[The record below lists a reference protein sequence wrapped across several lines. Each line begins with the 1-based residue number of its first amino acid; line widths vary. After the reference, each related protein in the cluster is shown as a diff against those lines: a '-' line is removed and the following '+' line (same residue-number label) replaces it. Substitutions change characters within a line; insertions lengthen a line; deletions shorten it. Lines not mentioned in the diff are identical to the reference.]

1 MNIIYCYTN
10 KITGTK
16 YIGQTINPEER
27 YNQHKS
33 NAFNPSSHEYNS
45 TFHKKV
51 RQYGWDNFIYEVL
64 EEIEDNTKLDEAEIK
79 WIAYYDSYHNGY
91 NDTPGGRGRSGPLN
105 NETKKK
111 ISLNRKESLTEE
123 EIIAIRKAYANYE
136 SPTQY
141 YNDHYQG
148 QMHFNSFLNI
158 WTGRKYKTVMP
169 EVIEIGRHDKL
180 TQELANKIREEYIK
194 GNETYQTLADKYEIG
209 KCTVRDVIK
218 GKTWNKDNTFQS
230 IEINTNK
237 KKVLCIETQK
247 IYNSVA
253 EASKDIKRDQSA
265 LSKCLN
271 GKTKSCGIDNN
282 GNKLHWQFISN

>member
-33 NAFNPSSHEYNS
+33 NAFNPNSREYNS
-45 TFHKKV
+45 TFHKKI
-51 RQYGWDNFIYEVL
+51 RQYGWDNFIYEIL
-64 EEIEDNTKLDEAEIK
+64 EEIEDSTKLDEAEIK

-91 NDTPGGRGRSGPLN
+91 NDTPGGRGRSGPLSD
-105 NETKKK
+105 ETKKK
-111 ISLNRKESLTEE
+111 ISLNKEESLTEE
-123 EIIAIRKAYANYE
+123 EIIAIRKAYANHE

-141 YNDHYQG
+141 YNDHYLG
-148 QMHFNSFLNI
+148 KMHFNSFLNI
-158 WTGRKYKTVMP
+158 WIGRKYKTIMP
-169 EVIEIGRHDKL
+169 EVIENGRHNKL

-194 GNETYQTLADKYEIG
+194 GNETYQTLADKYKIG

-218 GKTWNKDNTFQS
+218 GKTWKNNEIQS

-237 KKVLCIETQK
+237 KRILCIETQK
-247 IYNSVA
+247 IYDSIT

-271 GKTKSCGIDNN
+271 GQTKSCGKDNN